1 MKPTWLKAKIP
12 SGANYHG
19 LKKLFRDLN
28 LHTVCEEAQC
38 PNIGDC
44 WDRKTATVMIMGDTC
59 TRACGFCAVN
69 TGRPKPL
76 DICEPQNVAQALAQ
90 LNLQHVVITSVDR
103 DDLPDGGSHHFAQ
116 TIQEVKK
123 VCPNMTLEVLI
134 PDFRGQ
140 REDLNRVF
148 AASPDILNHN
158 LETIA
163 RLQKHVRP
171 QAHYERSLKVLSL
184 AAEAGLVAKSG
195 IMVGLGETFDEIEQT
210 LCDLYQKGK
219 ISILTVGQYLQPGPQ
234 NLKVERFYSPQE
246 FAKIRQMA
254 LDIGIPEV
262 ASSTFVRSSYHADV
276 SASKLSMSLRAA
288 PVIPRLDPPI
298 KSEDGTHDA
307 ECGNLHHLSS
317 SRA

>member
-1 MKPTWLKAKIP
+1 MKPLWLKAKIP
-12 SGANYHG
+12 AGAHYHG

-59 TRACGFCAVN
+59 TRSCGFCAVN

-76 DICEPQNVAQALAQ
+76 DAHEPQNVAQALAQ

-103 DDLPDGGSHHFAQ
+103 DDLSDGGSHHFAQ

-123 VCPNMTLEVLI
+123 ACPHMTLEVLI
-134 PDFRGQ
+134 PDFKGQ
-140 REDLNRVF
+140 QEDLARVF
-148 AASPDILNHN
+148 AAGPDILNHN
-158 LETIA
+158 LETVA
-163 RLQKHVRP
+163 RLQKQVRP

-195 IMVGLGETFDEIEQT
+195 IMVGLGETFDEVEQT

-219 ISILTVGQYLQPGPQ
+219 ISILTVGQYLQPTLN
-234 NLKVERFYSPQE
+234 NLVVERFYSPQE

-254 LDIGIPEV
+254 LNIGIPEV
-262 ASSTFVRSSYHADV
+262 ASSPFVRSSYHADE
-276 SASKLSMSLRAA
+276 SAIKLLAH
-288 PVIPRLDPPI
+288 
-298 KSEDGTHDA
+298 G
-307 ECGNLHHLSS
+307 
-317 SRA
+317 